1 VQFWRDRDADESLK
15 KYQLCLDWWG
25 IRCVCHIDDLVEN
38 VEWIW
43 ENYPV
48 TDEELQKKP
57 ITAEI
62 SESVKEK
69 VEGIEQKK
77 YQRVEFY
84 INYKD
89 RAQLIEANK
98 QMKAIWEKWK
108 RPE

>member
-1 VQFWRDRDADESLK
+1 
-15 KYQLCLDWWG
+15 
-25 IRCVCHIDDLVEN
+25 VEN